1 MQEGALSF
9 EHVRHERAQGL
20 GANEDQPQKD
30 RDLQNA
36 NASHNFLLELLRTE
50 QRVDQVDKQPQ
61 RRDSGNDVIH
71 VVVLYSLSQALV
83 KIQHS
88 SKNAHPIAT

>member
-36 NASHNFLLELLRTE
+36 NASHKFLLFLSAHNGLR
-50 QRVDQVDKQPQ
+50 
-61 RRDSGNDVIH
+61 
-71 VVVLYSLSQALV
+71 LCA
-83 KIQHS
+83 
-88 SKNAHPIAT
+88 